1 MRKQVILLLVLI
13 VFCAL
18 PILSIPIICIRG
30 QQDISVTENRFLKR
44 FPEFSLPSFISG
56 KFQADLEE
64 ALGDQFITGE
74 RIKRIVLNAQN
85 SIFTSE
91 KKLIETIFPDTVR
104 SYTEISSGFYHYS
117 GDEHRIVEKPWVYA
131 ITPEN
136 LERAAIGFNSAENVR
151 KYVFFI
157 RNSRA
162 QDFTLPEKDN
172 NLAFNLIRSA
182 YHADDW
188 AQFSAV
194 DYDEFCSLF
203 YQTDH
208 HWNYFGADRGYRQI
222 LSMLLPEE
230 SPLSPEEEW
239 DFEVVFNGSY
249 ARLTG
254 LLCADESFRAYSYSI
269 PKLKT
274 MLNGKNGQ
282 YGHRSVYEKNRVPDD
297 ELRNHYAYYY
307 GGDYGEIRIDNGH
320 SRGRNLLVI
329 ADSYSNP
336 INLLLASHYDQ
347 TYIIDTRYYEKD
359 ISIPFE
365 VNQYITDYDV
375 DTMLMLGD
383 IALFADTQ
391 EKGADD

>member
-1 MRKQVILLLVLI
+1 MRKQRILSLVLI

-18 PILSIPIICIRG
+18 PVLSLLIVCVRG
-30 QQDISVTENRFLKR
+30 QQDISLTENRSLKR
-44 FPEFSLPSFISG
+44 FPEFSLSSFITG
-56 KFQADLEE
+56 KFQSDLEE
-64 ALGDQFITGE
+64 ALGDQFVGGDS
-74 RIKRIVLNAQN
+74 IKRIVLNTRN
-85 SIFTSE
+85 SISASE
-91 KKLIETIFPDTVR
+91 RVLLESVFPDAAG

-117 GDEHRIVEKPWVYA
+117 GDEHRIVEKPWVQA
-131 ITPEN
+131 ITPGN
-136 LERAAIGFNSAENVR
+136 LERAAADFNSAENVR
-151 KYVFFI
+151 KYIFFI

-162 QDFTLPEKDN
+162 QDFTAPEEDN
-172 NLAFNLIRSA
+172 NLAFSLIRSA

-188 AQFSAV
+188 AQFSAA
-194 DYDEFCSLF
+194 DYNEFCSLF

-208 HWNYFGADRGYRQI
+208 HWNYSGADKGYRQI

-230 SPLSPEEEW
+230 APLSPEQEW
-239 DFEVVFNGSY
+239 NFEVVFNGSY

-254 LLCADESFRAYSYSI
+254 LLCADEPFRAYSYPV

-274 MLNGKNGQ
+274 TLNGKNGQ

-307 GGDYGEIRIDNGH
+307 GGDYGEIRINNGY
-320 SRGRNLLVI
+320 SRGRNLLLI

-347 TYIIDTRYYEKD
+347 TYIIDLRYYEKD
-359 ISIPFE
+359 TGIPFD
-365 VNQYITDYDV
+365 VNRYIADHDV

-383 IALFADTQ
+383 IALFADAQ
-391 EKGADD
+391 EKEADD